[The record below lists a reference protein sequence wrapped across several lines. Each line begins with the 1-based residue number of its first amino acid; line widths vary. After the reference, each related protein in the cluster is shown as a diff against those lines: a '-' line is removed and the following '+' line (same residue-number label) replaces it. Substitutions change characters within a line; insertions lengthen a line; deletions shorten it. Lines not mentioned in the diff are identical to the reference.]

1 VLLDNAELAELERNE
16 GSSMLP
22 EAIRRPMLPL
32 LGTRPVAKTLRWA
45 LPLTDR
51 FAVWASRG
59 RRTFTELMMP
69 TLVLTTTG
77 RRSGEPREQPLLY
90 LPEGEGLVVVGSN
103 FGQRHHP
110 AWTHNLLATP
120 EASVRI
126 GGTTSQVRAELVA
139 GEERERLYRRFE
151 HLSPN
156 YPLYREWC
164 GDREI
169 RVFRLHPA

>member
-1 VLLDNAELAELERNE
+1 
-16 GSSMLP
+16 MLP
-22 EAIRRPMLPL
+22 YAIRRPMLPL
-32 LGTRPVAKTLRWA
+32 LGTRPVAKTLRWV

-51 FAVWASRG
+51 FVVWASRG
-59 RRTFTELMMP
+59 RRTFTELVMP

-90 LPEGEGLVVVGSN
+90 LPEDDRFVVVGSN

-110 AWTHNLLATP
+110 AWTHNLLASP

-126 GGTTSQVRAELVA
+126 GGTTSQVRAELVT

-151 HLSPN
+151 ELSPN
-156 YPLYREWC
+156 YPLYRRWC

-169 RVFRLHPA
+169 RVFLLHHA